1 MKQILIVDDDKHIR
15 KLVGHY
21 LRREGF
27 HVLEASDGEDAEQ
40 IVSSKQVHLAVIDV
54 MMPKM
59 DGFELCQK
67 MRTSYPEIPII
78 MLTAKDALID
88 KSRGFEVGTDDYLT
102 KPFEPEELVFR
113 IRALLRRSN
122 QASEVKIHIGNI
134 TIDQKSYGIKFGQ
147 REQMI
152 PVKEFELLYQ
162 LASYPS
168 RIFTREELI
177 ERIWQRDYDG
187 SDRTVDVHIKRLR
200 DHFDEGKDGIRIVTV
215 RGVGYKL
222 EETI

>member
-1 MKQILIVDDDKHIR
+1 MKQILVVDDDRHIL

-21 LRREGF
+21 LRAEGF
-27 HVLEASDGEDAEQ
+27 HVLEASDGVEAEK
-40 IVSSKQVHLAVIDV
+40 IVETEQVHLAVIDV
-54 MMPKM
+54 MMPNM

-67 MRTSYPEIPII
+67 MRASYPDIPVI
-78 MLTAKDALID
+78 MLTAKDALAD
-88 KSRGFEVGTDDYLT
+88 KSRGFEVGTDDYVT
-102 KPFEPEELVFR
+102 KPFEPEELIFQFVR
-113 IRALLRRSN
+113 CYGVPIKQAKSKSTSETLLSIKKATAL
-122 QASEVKIHIGNI
+122 KIGN
-134 TIDQKSYGIKFGQ
+134 QE
-147 REQMI
+147 RMI

-162 LASYPS
+162 LASYPG

-200 DHFDEGKDGIRIVTV
+200 DHFDEEKDGIRIVTV

-222 EETI
+222 EETR

>member
-1 MKQILIVDDDKHIR
+1 MKQILVVDDDRHIR
-15 KLVGHY
+15 QLIGHC
-21 LRREGF
+21 LRTEGF
-27 HVLEASDGEDAEQ
+27 HVLEARDGAEAET
-40 IVSSKQVHLAVIDV
+40 IVDNQHVHLAVIDI

-67 MRTSYPEIPII
+67 MHQSYPEIPVI
-78 MLTAKDALID
+78 MLTAKDALVD
-88 KSRGFEVGTDDYLT
+88 KARGFEVGTDDYIT
-102 KPFEPEELVFR
+102 KPFEPQELVFR

-122 QASEVKIHIGNI
+122 QSSESKIKIGNI
-134 TIDQKSYGIKFGQ
+134 TIDQKSYGITVGQ
-147 REQMI
+147 REIMI

-162 LASYPS
+162 LASYPG

-187 SDRTVDVHIKRLR
+187 SDRTIDVHIKRLR
-200 DHFDEGKDGIRIVTV
+200 DHFDEHKNGIKITTV

>member
-1 MKQILIVDDDKHIR
+1 MKRILVVDDDRHIL

-21 LRREGF
+21 LRAEGF
-27 HVLEASDGEDAEQ
+27 HVLAASDGVEAEK
-40 IVSSKQVHLAVIDV
+40 IVENEQVHLAVIDV
-54 MMPKM
+54 MMPHM

-67 MRTSYPEIPII
+67 MRASYPDIPVI
-78 MLTAKDALID
+78 MLTAKDALAD
-88 KSRGFEVGTDDYLT
+88 KSRGFEVGTDDYVT

-122 QASEVKIHIGNI
+122 QASEVKINIGNI
-134 TIDQKSYGIKFGQ
+134 TIDQKSYGIKIGNQ
-147 REQMI
+147 EKMI

-162 LASYPS
+162 LASYPG

-200 DHFDEGKDGIRIVTV
+200 DHFDEEKDGIRIVTV

-222 EETI
+222 EETT